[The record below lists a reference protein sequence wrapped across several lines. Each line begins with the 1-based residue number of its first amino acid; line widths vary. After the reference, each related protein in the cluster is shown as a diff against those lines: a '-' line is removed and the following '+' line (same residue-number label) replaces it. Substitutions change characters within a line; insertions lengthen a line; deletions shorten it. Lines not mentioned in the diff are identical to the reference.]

1 MTADANLSCTAS
13 ADPPSRTYTEG
24 NPDGAGTLSVFLKD
38 PGSCVTSIPVS
49 VDVST
54 QGTVVVT
61 KPNVDGAVFQV
72 TVDWIVDQNN
82 DYPLETQFS
91 TDGVNFPPSR
101 SVTRASSIPDGDTW
115 CVFDSH
121 TYFDDANVKQLH
133 EAYLGNFD
141 VTFKRHP

>member
-1 MTADANLSCTAS
+1 MTADANLSCTS
-13 ADPPSRTYTEG
+13 SNPDDRTYTEG

-38 PGSCVTSIPVS
+38 PGSCITSIPVS

-91 TDGVNFPPSR
+91 TDGVNFPTIPFCD
-101 SVTRASSIPDGDTW
+101 AGPSIPDGDTW

-121 TYFDDANVKQLH
+121 TYFDANGKQLH
-133 EAYLGNFD
+133 EEYLGNFD